1 MGRLRPATSAD
12 FAFLRALAS
21 RPENARFV
29 VDEDDAALQGHV
41 DAPDRDLV
49 IWDHDGAAAGF
60 ALFCEL
66 DNPANRAELRRLAL
80 AQTGTGL
87 GRVLLDDL
95 KAYAFAT
102 LKVDRLWLDVA
113 GDNLRAQKTY
123 RRAGFVHEG
132 TLRNHWK
139 RPAGDIA
146 DLMIFAI
153 LRRDLAR

>member
-1 MGRLRPATSAD
+1 MGTLRPATPAD
-12 FAFLRALAS
+12 FAFLRALAG
-21 RPENARFV
+21 RPENAPFI
-29 VDEDDAALQGHV
+29 VDEDDAALQGHI

-66 DNPANRAELRRLAL
+66 DNPANRTELRRLAL

-87 GRVLLDDL
+87 GRVLLEDL
-95 KAYAFAT
+95 KTYAFT
-102 LKVDRLWLDVA
+102 VLNINRLWLDVA

-132 TLRNHWK
+132 TLRSHWK

-153 LRRDLAR
+153 LRHEWAQ